1 MKLPIQADTK
11 EDCSRDY
18 PGGSFFYG
26 SGCSNCELSPPPTPH
41 FAPIA
46 PRFAL

>member
-18 PGGSFFYG
+18 PGGSFFTVPG
-26 SGCSNCELSPPPTPH
+26 VQIVSCPLLPL
-41 FAPIA
+41 PI
-46 PRFAL
+46 LLL